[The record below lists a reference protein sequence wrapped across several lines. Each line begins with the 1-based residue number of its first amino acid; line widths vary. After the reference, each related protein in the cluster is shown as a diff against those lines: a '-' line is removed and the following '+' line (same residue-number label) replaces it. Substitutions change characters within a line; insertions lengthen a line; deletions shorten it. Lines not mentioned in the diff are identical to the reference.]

1 MSAHPNTVD
10 TLVVFRPRELPP
22 ALAVSLPL
30 DAALRDC
37 LCYVGHPDSRAT
49 AGLFEALPEP
59 PIEHAALGMTLVRGI
74 ARIAARSRRLAELI
88 RPAEAREGPA
98 YFESCKVGV
107 HAGDADEVAAWLR
120 ARGHRLVPV
129 REVLDTLLILLPTT
143 PGGLPAGRIALVR
156 AVDGRLVDEVFSE
169 AAPGVVALERE
180 GATAGP
186 VTVCGNGCRARLASL
201 PATGLFAVR
210 LVAPDSA
217 PARAAWPAPDPAP
230 DGVALERLARGE
242 VGALLDP
249 RGIAHDPTTSW
260 PIWFLLPAAIARGA
274 WDAARGGRALREQ
287 PNRLAIAEAVMA
299 RWTEHVLD
307 DAAFAVDDLRC
318 YREAIAAGED
328 AVGADAV
335 RAAGRGVI
343 ARRGERRAPPFQK
356 LTAPRP
362 PRGVA
367 AGPGVSRCV
376 ECMSPVRGRH
386 YVFRCN
392 RGHEGRAHP
401 ACARRHV
408 ARLLGDRA
416 HGDLPCSLASGCHL
430 VACSRGEVTDDPHAV
445 RWLRTMLSTEA
456 RRAAVTRILI
466 ALTSSKQ
473 IEQCIA
479 WTAHS
484 SYYLVL
490 DAAGAR
496 AQMEQL
502 LGAIDAPAGFREGV
516 RAAVMREVRLG

>member
-1 MSAHPNTVD
+1 MSQQPTTVE
-10 TLVVFRPRELPP
+10 TIVVFRPRDLPAVLSTSLPP
-22 ALAVSLPL
+22 

-37 LCYVGHPDSRAT
+37 LCYIAHTDSRAT

-59 PIEHAALGMTLVRGI
+59 PIDHAALGLPFAKGI
-74 ARIAARSRRLAELI
+74 ARIAARSRRLAELL
-88 RPAEAREGPA
+88 RPELTREAPA
-98 YFESCKVGV
+98 YFEVCKVGI
-107 HAGDADEVAAWLR
+107 HAGNADDVAAWLR
-120 ARGHRLVPV
+120 SRGHRLVPV

-143 PGGLPAGRIALVR
+143 HRGLPAGRIALVR
-156 AVDGRLVDEVFSE
+156 AVDGLLVDEVFDE
-169 AAPGVVALERE
+169 AVPGVVALERA
-180 GATAGP
+180 GATSDP
-186 VTVCGNGCRARLASL
+186 VTVCCNGYRARLASL
-201 PATGLFAVR
+201 PATGIFAVR
-210 LVAPDSA
+210 LTAPDAA

-230 DGVALERLARGE
+230 EGVALERLARGE
-242 VGALLDP
+242 VGALLGP

-274 WDAARGGRALREQ
+274 WDAARGGRALGEQ
-287 PNRLAIAEAVMA
+287 PNRLAIAEAVVA
-299 RWTEHVLD
+299 RWTERVLD
-307 DAAFAVDDLRC
+307 DAAFAIDDLRC
-318 YREAIAAGED
+318 YREAMAAVGD

-335 RAAGRGVI
+335 HAAGRGAI
-343 ARRGERRAPPFQK
+343 ARRGERRAQAFQK

-430 VACSRGEVTDDPHAV
+430 VACSRGEVTDDPHAA

-456 RRAAVTRILI
+456 RRGAVTRILI
-466 ALTSSKQ
+466 ALTSSGK

-496 AQMEQL
+496 AQIEQM